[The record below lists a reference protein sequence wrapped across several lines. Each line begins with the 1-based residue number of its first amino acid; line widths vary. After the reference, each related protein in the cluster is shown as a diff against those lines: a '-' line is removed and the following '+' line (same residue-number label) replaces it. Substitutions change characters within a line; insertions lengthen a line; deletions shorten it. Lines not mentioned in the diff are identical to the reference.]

1 MPTTAM
7 ETPLL
12 AEHHARGAQLEEF
25 SGCLLPKSFAGSAE
39 EYRSARE
46 HVAIFDMN
54 WQAIVTLAGRDRV
67 KYLHAISSNNIKEL
81 AEGHGMPALLL
92 TPQGRILAE
101 VEVYTLPENLLALS
115 HASVRERTVAT
126 LKKYI
131 LGSQVQLEDVTDK
144 MGSIGI
150 GGPGTASVVA
160 RISGLALSGFS
171 EFSIAAA
178 TIEGAACFLLKR
190 SHWGSEGA
198 EIIAP
203 RENLE
208 ELWKYLSAL
217 VYAAGGQPIGMEA
230 LNSLRLEAGVPW
242 FPADFND
249 SVIPHEAV
257 LENTHISFN
266 KGCYTGQEIVERVR
280 SRGHVNKTR
289 VSLRFSTTEP
299 PAPGTKLLSAGAE
312 VGTITSS
319 AYSPQAGTAI
329 GMGYLRREALDKT
342 VEFEGGTA
350 KVFQNLGDS

>member
-1 MPTTAM
+1 M

-12 AEHHARGAQLEEF
+12 AEHQARGAQLEEF
-25 SGCLLPKSFAGSAE
+25 SGCLLPRTFAGATE
-39 EYRSARE
+39 EYRAARE

-67 KYLHAISSNNIKEL
+67 KYLHAISTNNIKEL
-81 AEGHGMPALLL
+81 SEGRGMPALLL

-101 VEVYTLPENLLALS
+101 LEVYALPEKLLTLS

-131 LGSQVQLEDVTDK
+131 LGSQVQLEDITDK

-150 GGPGTASVVA
+150 GGPGAATVVA
-160 RISGLALSGFS
+160 QISGLALSGFS
-171 EFSIAAA
+171 ELSIAEA
-178 TIEGAACFLLKR
+178 TIQGVACFLLKR
-190 SHWGSEGA
+190 SHWGSDGA

-203 RENLE
+203 RENLGE
-208 ELWKYLSAL
+208 VWKYLSA
-217 VYAAGGQPIGMEA
+217 VVHAAGGQPIGMLA
-230 LNSLRLEAGVPW
+230 INMLRLEGQVPW
-242 FPADFND
+242 FPADFSD

-289 VSLRFSTTEP
+289 VSLRFSTAEP
-299 PAPGTKLLSAGAE
+299 PAPGTKLLNAGAE

-329 GMGYLRREALDKT
+329 GMGYLRREAADKT
-342 VEFEGGTA
+342 VDFEGGTA
-350 KVFQNLGDS
+350 NAFQNLEDS